1 MNKREYCESRESIA
15 YYSGLNGLEIKGIEY
30 GIDDYIY
37 CISGA
42 WGGGKAFHRCKIQ
55 YTRKGAAFFR
65 VYGHRIPLDECIR
78 MGGLI
83 MNYIFKTTA
92 TMKEYNNKKWYIDG
106 GIVSDMRINADS
118 VENALEIYRERVEEK
133 HYINISKNAIKN
145 KSEMFVDLSDG
156 SVKQVGYVITGKTE
170 FDKGDYTGY
179 STQYIDLWVT
189 ILTVV
194 DTVF

>member
-1 MNKREYCESRESIA
+1 
-15 YYSGLNGLEIKGIEY
+15 
-30 GIDDYIY
+30 
-37 CISGA
+37 
-42 WGGGKAFHRCKIQ
+42 
-55 YTRKGAAFFR
+55 
-65 VYGHRIPLDECIR
+65 
-78 MGGLI
+78 

-106 GIVSDMRINADS
+106 GIISDMRINADS
-118 VENALEIYRERVEEK
+118 VENALEIYRKQVEEK

-145 KSEMFVDLSDG
+145 KSEMFADLSDG

-170 FDKGDYTGY
+170 FDRGDYSGY

-194 DTVF
+194 DTIF

>member
-1 MNKREYCESRESIA
+1 
-15 YYSGLNGLEIKGIEY
+15 
-30 GIDDYIY
+30 
-37 CISGA
+37 
-42 WGGGKAFHRCKIQ
+42 
-55 YTRKGAAFFR
+55 
-65 VYGHRIPLDECIR
+65 
-78 MGGLI
+78 

-118 VENALEIYRERVEEK
+118 VENALEIYRERVKEK
-133 HYINISKNAIKN
+133 HFINISKNAIKN
-145 KSEMFVDLSDG
+145 KSEMFTDLLDG

-170 FDKGDYTGY
+170 FDRGDYSGY
-179 STQYIDLWVT
+179 STQYIDLWIT

>member
-1 MNKREYCESRESIA
+1 
-15 YYSGLNGLEIKGIEY
+15 
-30 GIDDYIY
+30 
-37 CISGA
+37 
-42 WGGGKAFHRCKIQ
+42 
-55 YTRKGAAFFR
+55 
-65 VYGHRIPLDECIR
+65 
-78 MGGLI
+78 

-118 VENALEIYRERVEEK
+118 VENALEIYRERVKEK
-133 HYINISKNAIKN
+133 HYISISKNAIKN
-145 KSEMFVDLSDG
+145 KSEMFVDLLDG

-170 FDKGDYTGY
+170 FDRGDYSGY

>member
-1 MNKREYCESRESIA
+1 
-15 YYSGLNGLEIKGIEY
+15 
-30 GIDDYIY
+30 
-37 CISGA
+37 
-42 WGGGKAFHRCKIQ
+42 
-55 YTRKGAAFFR
+55 
-65 VYGHRIPLDECIR
+65 
-78 MGGLI
+78 

-118 VENALEIYRERVEEK
+118 VENALEIYREQVEEK

-145 KSEMFVDLSDG
+145 KSEMFADLSDG

>member
-1 MNKREYCESRESIA
+1 
-15 YYSGLNGLEIKGIEY
+15 
-30 GIDDYIY
+30 
-37 CISGA
+37 
-42 WGGGKAFHRCKIQ
+42 
-55 YTRKGAAFFR
+55 
-65 VYGHRIPLDECIR
+65 
-78 MGGLI
+78 

-156 SVKQVGYVITGKTE
+156 GCAKQVGYVITGKTE

-179 STQYIDLWVT
+179 STQYIDFWVT

>member
-1 MNKREYCESRESIA
+1 
-15 YYSGLNGLEIKGIEY
+15 
-30 GIDDYIY
+30 
-37 CISGA
+37 
-42 WGGGKAFHRCKIQ
+42 
-55 YTRKGAAFFR
+55 
-65 VYGHRIPLDECIR
+65 
-78 MGGLI
+78 

-118 VENALEIYRERVEEK
+118 VENALEIYRERVKEK
-133 HYINISKNAIKN
+133 HFINISKNAIKN
-145 KSEMFVDLSDG
+145 KSEMFTDLSDG

-170 FDKGDYTGY
+170 FDRGDYSGY

>member
-1 MNKREYCESRESIA
+1 
-15 YYSGLNGLEIKGIEY
+15 
-30 GIDDYIY
+30 
-37 CISGA
+37 
-42 WGGGKAFHRCKIQ
+42 
-55 YTRKGAAFFR
+55 
-65 VYGHRIPLDECIR
+65 
-78 MGGLI
+78 

-118 VENALEIYRERVEEK
+118 VENALEIYREQVEEK

-156 SVKQVGYVITGKTE
+156 NVKQVGYVITGKTE
-170 FDKGDYTGY
+170 FDRGDYSGY

>member
-1 MNKREYCESRESIA
+1 
-15 YYSGLNGLEIKGIEY
+15 
-30 GIDDYIY
+30 
-37 CISGA
+37 
-42 WGGGKAFHRCKIQ
+42 
-55 YTRKGAAFFR
+55 
-65 VYGHRIPLDECIR
+65 
-78 MGGLI
+78 

-133 HYINISKNAIKN
+133 HYITISKNAIKN

-156 SVKQVGYVITGKTE
+156 GGVKQVGYIITGKTE
-170 FDKGDYTGY
+170 FDRGDYSGY

>member
-1 MNKREYCESRESIA
+1 
-15 YYSGLNGLEIKGIEY
+15 
-30 GIDDYIY
+30 
-37 CISGA
+37 
-42 WGGGKAFHRCKIQ
+42 
-55 YTRKGAAFFR
+55 
-65 VYGHRIPLDECIR
+65 
-78 MGGLI
+78 

-118 VENALEIYRERVEEK
+118 VENALEIYRERVKEK
-133 HYINISKNAIKN
+133 HFINISKNAIKN
-145 KSEMFVDLSDG
+145 KSEMFADLSDG

-170 FDKGDYTGY
+170 FDRGDYTGY

>member
-1 MNKREYCESRESIA
+1 
-15 YYSGLNGLEIKGIEY
+15 
-30 GIDDYIY
+30 
-37 CISGA
+37 
-42 WGGGKAFHRCKIQ
+42 
-55 YTRKGAAFFR
+55 
-65 VYGHRIPLDECIR
+65 
-78 MGGLI
+78 

-106 GIVSDMRINADS
+106 GIVSDMCIDANS
-118 VENALEIYRERVEEK
+118 VENALEIYRERVKEK
-133 HYINISKNAIKN
+133 HYITISKNAIKN

-156 SVKQVGYVITGKTE
+156 GVKQVGYVITGKTE

-189 ILTVV
+189 ILTVI

>member
-1 MNKREYCESRESIA
+1 
-15 YYSGLNGLEIKGIEY
+15 
-30 GIDDYIY
+30 
-37 CISGA
+37 
-42 WGGGKAFHRCKIQ
+42 
-55 YTRKGAAFFR
+55 
-65 VYGHRIPLDECIR
+65 
-78 MGGLI
+78 

-118 VENALEIYRERVEEK
+118 VGNALEIYREQVEEK
-133 HYINISKNAIKN
+133 YYISISRNAVKN
-145 KSEMFVDLSDG
+145 KSAMFVDLLDG
-156 SVKQVGYVITGKTE
+156 GAKQVGYVITGKTE

>member
-1 MNKREYCESRESIA
+1 
-15 YYSGLNGLEIKGIEY
+15 
-30 GIDDYIY
+30 
-37 CISGA
+37 
-42 WGGGKAFHRCKIQ
+42 
-55 YTRKGAAFFR
+55 
-65 VYGHRIPLDECIR
+65 
-78 MGGLI
+78 

-118 VENALEIYRERVEEK
+118 VENALEIYRELVKEK
-133 HYINISKNAIKN
+133 HYIIISKNAIKN
-145 KSEMFVDLSDG
+145 KSEMFVDLSNG
-156 SVKQVGYVITGKTE
+156 GVKQVGYVITGKTE

-179 STQYIDLWVT
+179 STQYIDLWIT

>member
-1 MNKREYCESRESIA
+1 
-15 YYSGLNGLEIKGIEY
+15 
-30 GIDDYIY
+30 
-37 CISGA
+37 
-42 WGGGKAFHRCKIQ
+42 
-55 YTRKGAAFFR
+55 
-65 VYGHRIPLDECIR
+65 
-78 MGGLI
+78 

-118 VENALEIYRERVEEK
+118 VENALEIYREQVEEK

-145 KSEMFVDLSDG
+145 KSEMFADLSDG
-156 SVKQVGYVITGKTE
+156 SIKQVGYVITGKTE
-170 FDKGDYTGY
+170 FDRGDYSGY

-189 ILTVV
+189 VLTVV